1 MGEKAYSCKGAGMG
15 LQRWG
20 IGEEDWG
27 SGAGE
32 KGIHVVYGKTGVEEQ
47 ADGCRDGRKGIREQ
61 GWGH

>member
-1 MGEKAYSCKGAGMG
+1 MG

-32 KGIHVVYGKTGVEEQ
+32 KGIHVREN
-47 ADGCRDGRKGIREQ
+47 RDGRTGVKEQ
-61 GWGH
+61 G